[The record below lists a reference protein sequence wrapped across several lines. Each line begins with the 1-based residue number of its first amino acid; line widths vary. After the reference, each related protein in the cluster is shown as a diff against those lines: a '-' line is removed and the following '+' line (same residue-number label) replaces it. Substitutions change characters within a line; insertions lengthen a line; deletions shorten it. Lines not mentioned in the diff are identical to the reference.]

1 MWTKTTAAVLVA
13 MVALIVLCSR
23 VAGANDE
30 VHEGKVLSVSTS
42 SLTVDDVKD
51 GDNDT
56 FEVTAETKITLN
68 GKPAKLTEI
77 LAGDRAKVTAITKGN
92 KLVAKE
98 IAARSPE

>member
-1 MWTKTTAAVLVA
+1 MWTKTISAVLVVV
-13 MVALIVLCSR
+13 VALVILCCR

-30 VHEGKVLSVSTS
+30 IHEGKVLSVSTS
-42 SLTVDDVKD
+42 SITVNDIKD

-77 LAGDRAKVTAITKGN
+77 QAGDRAKVTATMKGD
-92 KLVAKE
+92 KFTAKE